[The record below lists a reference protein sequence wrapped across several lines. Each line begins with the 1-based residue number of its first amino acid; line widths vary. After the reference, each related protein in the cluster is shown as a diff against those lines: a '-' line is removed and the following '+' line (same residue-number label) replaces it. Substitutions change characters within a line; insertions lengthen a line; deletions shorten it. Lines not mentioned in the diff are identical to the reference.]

1 MNEPLGEILSPINQ
15 LTLSDP
21 YDYVDKRIQWIS
33 GGVLVWDSPRVVTS
47 IETMET
53 DDETVYYAMVEGSP
67 TGIPLRNIILA
78 E

>member
-1 MNEPLGEILSPINQ
+1 MWTSAYNGF
-15 LTLSDP
+15 
-21 YDYVDKRIQWIS
+21 
-33 GGVLVWDSPRVVTS
+33 LVGSWFGIARVVTS